1 MPSVLGYTHPFN
13 TVVHSVLGPLLRPSP
28 QVVNSAVGAISNVS
42 NQLNN
47 SAFGALVNSNKPSG
61 GNKPSGSNKPS
72 GGFKPSSNGDIGS
85 YYDRV
90 YGVGVR
96 PWDGP
101 SGAGAPSGKGIDY
114 LYADLAKHYGFS
126 KETAYQEALANTQY
140 SRAVADMQRAGLNPA
155 AIYGSGKGYTAGD
168 DIWPT
173 SSNGGG
179 GGGGY
184 SRRSSG
190 SGGKSSGKFFST
202 SAYSV
207 LSAMSGI
214 VGAIATKSPSGYWI
228 GTSLAQGAMNAV
240 DAISKWG
247 R

>member
-1 MPSVLGYTHPFN
+1 MANIPFLPGLGGAADYLPNRAPSVVST
-13 TVVHSVLGPLLRPSP
+13 PSKHNP
-28 QVVNSAVGAISNVS
+28 IHQAAT
-42 NQLNN
+42 
-47 SAFGALVNSNKPSG
+47 SAFGALVNSKKPSG
-61 GNKPSGSNKPS
+61 GS
-72 GGFKPSSNGDIGS
+72 KPSSGGDIGS
-85 YYDRV
+85 YYDRL

-126 KETAYQEALANTQY
+126 KETAYQEALSNTQY

-168 DIWPT
+168 DIYPT
-173 SSNGGG
+173 SSGGGG

-190 SGGKSSGKFFST
+190 GGSRTSGKFFST

-214 VGAIATKSPSGYWI
+214 VGAIATKNPSGYWI
-228 GTSLAQGAMNAV
+228 GTSLAQGAMNAI

>member
-1 MPSVLGYTHPFN
+1 MPSVDNGMGY
-13 TVVHSVLGPLLRPSP
+13 SSS
-28 QVVNSAVGAISNVS
+28 SAY
-42 NQLNN
+42 QLINHMQN
-47 SAFGALVNSNKPSG
+47 KGDLPPTASGVTSGSSAKKPSG
-61 GNKPSGSNKPS
+61 K
-72 GGFKPSSNGDIGS
+72 GDIGS
-85 YYDRV
+85 YYDRL

-126 KETAYQEALANTQY
+126 KETAYQEALSNTQY

-155 AIYGSGKGYTAGD
+155 SIYGSGKGYTAGD

-173 SSNGGG
+173 SSSGGG

-190 SGGKSSGKFFST
+190 GGKSSGKFFST
-202 SAYSV
+202 SAYAV
-207 LSAMSGI
+207 LSAVSGI
-214 VGAIATKSPSGYWI
+214 AGAIATKSPSGYWI

>member
-1 MPSVLGYTHPFN
+1 MPYAAGPQAGLGTYGKPPVTSSAAGAMSQALGRPTTGFSAGTNIQSALDKINANKRPAGSGVVSGKQPQSV
-13 TVVHSVLGPLLRPSP
+13 
-28 QVVNSAVGAISNVS
+28 
-42 NQLNN
+42 
-47 SAFGALVNSNKPSG
+47 
-61 GNKPSGSNKPS
+61 
-72 GGFKPSSNGDIGS
+72 GD
-85 YYDRV
+85 YYDQL
-90 YGVGVR
+90 YGAGVR

-101 SGAGAPSGKGIDY
+101 SGAGAPSAKGVDY

-155 AIYGSGKGYTAGD
+155 SIFGSGKGYTAGD

-173 SSNGGG
+173 SSSGGG
-179 GGGGY
+179 RSGGGGY

-190 SGGKSSGKFFST
+190 GRKSGNLFST

-207 LSAMSGI
+207 ISALGGI
-214 VGAIATKSPSGYWI
+214 VGAAATHNAGGFWI
-228 GTSLAQGAMNAV
+228 GTSLAQGAMSALNAF
-240 DAISKWG
+240 SKWG